1 MNLKILQQNLKIQT
15 VRPTGPLISLCVASK
30 LSEFA
35 ATGVAAVA
43 VNIDLCTAV
52 GVDAVMMIGF
62 VAVVLLEMFVLV
74 KEAVFVVTTA
84 KGIALLELF
93 VTFVMADATD
103 KLLRLVLNSK
113 IAKPS
118 IISSSKTG
126 ERGNL
131 RRTGGGGLGGALSRG
146 SNNVDDDDVD
156 RRSSSML
163 ARAAAAAAA
172 AACAEAATME
182 SSVSESKSLA
192 LGPGAC
198 KCVGSVEELLF
209 PTFPPNDCRVIEPCT
224 DKMEALLVFV
234 GKPPEPLMPPLAP
247 DVCWANCGEGGGRCS
262 CSALP
267 LLAPTEPAALAI
279 C

>member
-1 MNLKILQQNLKIQT
+1 MARMALWLRWENDCNQ
-15 VRPTGPLISLCVASK
+15 CVASK

-156 RRSSSML
+156 RRSSS
-163 ARAAAAAAA
+163 
-172 AACAEAATME
+172 
-182 SSVSESKSLA
+182 S
-192 LGPGAC
+192 
-198 KCVGSVEELLF
+198 
-209 PTFPPNDCRVIEPCT
+209 
-224 DKMEALLVFV
+224 
-234 GKPPEPLMPPLAP
+234 KPPEPLMPPLAP